1 MRRFSRS
8 FRRLILFTGIMGVV
22 FASLRVRPAQT
33 VWRRGNELLRDT
45 YLLTYIRVCRPM
57 LDALKLFTFAL
68 NIALIPYVEEGSVF
82 KL

>member
-22 FASLRVRPAQT
+22 FASLRVSPAQT

-68 NIALIPYVEEGSVF
+68 NIALITYVGR
-82 KL
+82 